1 MSKILLHCCCA
12 PCSLSCIDPLKDE
25 GVEIT
30 AFWYNP
36 NIHPFKEYEARRD
49 CLVDFM
55 AEQKIPLV
63 VKEDYGLREFVRNVA
78 ENIDN
83 RCEYCYSVRLEQTAK
98 YAKEN
103 GFDGFTS
110 TLFSSLYQN
119 HEMMVKKAE
128 ELAEKYGIEFYYRD
142 FRPNFRE
149 GNQKAREK
157 GFYMQKYCGCIFSE
171 EDRYQKQINKAK
183 EKFLQVNLQEFLI
196 IL

>member
-12 PCSLSCIDPLKDE
+12 PCSLSCVEPLRNE
-25 GVEIT
+25 GVDIT
-30 AFWYNP
+30 AFWFNP

-49 CLVDFM
+49 CLVEFM
-55 AEQKIPLV
+55 ENEKIPLV
-63 VKEDYGLREFVRNVA
+63 VKEDYGLREFVKNVA
-78 ENIDN
+78 DDIDG
-83 RCEYCYSVRLEQTAK
+83 RCVYCYSVRLEETAK

-119 HEMMVKKAE
+119 HELMVKKAN

-149 GNQKAREK
+149 GNQKAREM
-157 GFYMQKYCGCIFSE
+157 GLYLQKYCGCIFSE

-183 EKFLQVNLQEFLI
+183 EKFLQADLQEFFI
-196 IL
+196 I

>member
-12 PCSLSCIDPLKDE
+12 PCSLSCVDPLRNE
-25 GVEIT
+25 GVDIT
-30 AFWYNP
+30 AFWFNP

-49 CLVDFM
+49 CLVRFM
-55 AEQKIPLV
+55 ENEKIPLV
-63 VKEDYGLREFVRNVA
+63 VKEDYGLREFVKNVA
-78 ENIDN
+78 DDIDG
-83 RCEYCYSVRLEQTAK
+83 RCVYCYSVRLEETAK

-119 HEMMVKKAE
+119 HELMVKKAN
-128 ELAEKYGIEFYYRD
+128 ELAEKYGTQFYYRD

-149 GNQKAREK
+149 GNQKAREM
-157 GFYMQKYCGCIFSE
+157 GLYLQKYCGCIFSE

-183 EKFLQVNLQEFLI
+183 EKFLQVNLQEFFI
-196 IL
+196 I

>member
-12 PCSLSCIDPLKDE
+12 PCSLSCVEPLRNE
-25 GVEIT
+25 GVDIT
-30 AFWYNP
+30 AFWFNP

-49 CLVDFM
+49 CLVEFM
-55 AEQKIPLV
+55 ENEKIPLV
-63 VKEDYGLREFVRNVA
+63 VKEDYGLREFVKNVA
-78 ENIDN
+78 DDIDG
-83 RCEYCYSVRLEQTAK
+83 RCVYCYSVRLEETAK

-119 HEMMVKKAE
+119 HEMMVKRAE

-149 GNQKAREK
+149 GNQKAREM
-157 GFYMQKYCGCIFSE
+157 GLYLQKYCGCIFSE

-183 EKFLQVNLQEFLI
+183 EKFLQVNLQEFFI
-196 IL
+196 I

>member
-12 PCSLSCIDPLKDE
+12 PCSLSCVEPLRNE
-25 GVEIT
+25 GVDIT
-30 AFWYNP
+30 AFWFNP

-49 CLVDFM
+49 CLVNFM

-78 ENIDN
+78 ENIDS

-183 EKFLQVNLQEFLI
+183 EKFLQINLQEFLI
-196 IL
+196 I